1 MQSVESYLQAC
12 LEQITPLP
20 PAQLPLEQC
29 LGATLA
35 ENITARLAVPRF
47 DNSAM
52 DGFALR
58 VADLAEA
65 SPTSPVTL
73 PVSGDVAA
81 GDMAAPLEPGTCQR
95 IMTGAPIP
103 EGADAVVMVEDT
115 NIPAGPVALPTE
127 VVFQKPAKL
136 GANIRRAAEDVA
148 VGATVLPAGTVL
160 NANTLASAAS
170 VGYGKLLVR
179 PRVRVAVVVS
189 GEELVAPGAI
199 PDPGQIPDSN
209 TILVSGLVAEAGGE
223 LVGTWRTGDNPAEF
237 PAIFDQA
244 AAHADLVITTGGVS
258 AGAFDVVKEV
268 LSARG
273 VRFTKVKM
281 KPGKPQGFGVIP
293 RPGLNLDAAASEVDI
308 PTEVAGNLAGRNPEN
323 QTAPNSTKSTNTDST
338 SCARNSG
345 VPRGQLHTVVVA
357 TLPGNPV
364 SVFVSFQLFV
374 RAAMRALQ
382 GDTEWQPRTL
392 VARAQS
398 SCLTSQARRQ
408 YVPARL
414 DFPDAAAAVTK
425 ANLSAA
431 LPLAIPTHRL
441 GSGSHLV
448 ATLALANALIVVPEA
463 QCQVDGGELVEVV
476 TW

>member
-12 LEQITPLP
+12 REQITPLP
-20 PAQLPLEQC
+20 SRQLPLEQC

-35 ENITARLAVPRF
+35 EDITAKLAVPRF

-58 VADLAEA
+58 VADVSEA
-65 SPTSPVTL
+65 CPESPVTL

-81 GDMAAPLEPGTCQR
+81 GDSPTRLEPGTCQQV
-95 IMTGAPIP
+95 MTGAPLP
-103 EGADAVVMVEDT
+103 AGADAVVMVEDT
-115 NIPAGPVALPTE
+115 NIPAGPVPLPTE
-127 VVFQKPAKL
+127 VVFQKTPPP

-148 VGATVLPAGTVL
+148 VGAPVLSAGTVL
-160 NANTLASAAS
+160 TANTLASAAS
-170 VGYGKLLVR
+170 VGYGELSVR

-189 GEELVAPGAI
+189 GEELISPGAI
-199 PDPGQIPDSN
+199 PGPGQIPDSN

-223 LVGTWRTGDNPAEF
+223 VIGTWRTGDNPADF

-244 AAHADLVITTGGVS
+244 AAEADLVITTGGVS

-268 LSARG
+268 LSKRG

-293 RPGLNLDAAASEVDI
+293 RPGEQ
-308 PTEVAGNLAGRNPEN
+308 PTEAAGKLTDGESGN
-323 QTAPNSTKSTNTDST
+323 QTAPDSATAATPDGT
-338 SCARNSG
+338 SCTRNPNDQRD
-345 VPRGQLHTVVVA
+345 PRGQLPTVVVA

-374 RAAMRALQ
+374 RTIMHALQ
-382 GDTEWQPRTL
+382 GDTTWQPRTL
-392 VARAQS
+392 VARAES
-398 SCLTSQARRQ
+398 ACLTSQTRRQ

-414 DFPDAAAAVTK
+414 DFPDTSTAVTK
-425 ANLSAA
+425 ANLRAV
-431 LPLAIPTHRL
+431 LPLATPTHRL

-448 ATLALANALIVVPEA
+448 ATLALANALIVVPEN
-463 QCQVDGGELVEVV
+463 QCQVTGGELVEVV

>member
-35 ENITARLAVPRF
+35 EDITARLAVPRF

-65 SPTSPVTL
+65 SPTSPVAL

-81 GDMAAPLEPGTCQR
+81 GDSPVPLAPGTCQR
-95 IMTGAPIP
+95 IMTGAPVP
-103 EGADAVVMVEDT
+103 EGTDAVVMVEDT
-115 NIPAGPVALPTE
+115 NIPAGPVPLPQE
-127 VVFQKPAKL
+127 VVFQKPAKP

-148 VGATVLPAGTVL
+148 VGAPVLSAGTVL
-160 NANTLASAAS
+160 SANTLASAAS
-170 VGYGKLLVR
+170 VGYGELLVR

-189 GEELVAPGAI
+189 GEELVSPGAI
-199 PDPGQIPDSN
+199 PEPGQIPDSN
-209 TILVSGLVAEAGGE
+209 TVLVSGLVAEAGGE
-223 LVGTWRTGDNPAEF
+223 LVGTWRAGDNPADF

-268 LSARG
+268 LSGRG

-293 RPGLNLDAAASEVDI
+293 RPDGTSC
-308 PTEVAGNLAGRNPEN
+308 TRNP
-323 QTAPNSTKSTNTDST
+323 NT
-338 SCARNSG
+338 
-345 VPRGQLHTVVVA
+345 PRGQLPTVVVA

-374 RAAMRALQ
+374 RAAMHALQ

-392 VARAQS
+392 VARAEN

-414 DFPDAAAAVTK
+414 DFPDTAAAMTK
-425 ANLSAA
+425 ANLSEV
-431 LPLAIPTHRL
+431 LPLATPTHRL

-463 QCQVDGGELVEVV
+463 QCQVAGGELVEVV